1 MFKHIFISTSTVF
14 IILVISI
21 SIPLSEADLSPLPVV
36 SLPITDRNGETL
48 REVLSDSETRAHW
61 INIDEL
67 PDHVLYAFIAAE
79 DKRFFQ
85 HDGIDPLATV
95 RAFYSNARNRSVV
108 SGGSTITQQVI
119 RNIYKHPRTTG
130 GKIHEAWYAL
140 RLERTLSKNE
150 ILEHYVNRI
159 PFGNGTHGIE
169 AASRFYFGKPAAH
182 LSVNESAFLAGLPNA
197 PSLNNPYRSPER
209 AAQRH
214 RYVLERLYARKYI
227 TQEEYNRVISQMI
240 SLAPAERNFR
250 APHFSEMVLREFTQ
264 KELYGISTI
273 RTTLDWRQQ
282 RTIERILQG
291 HIKSLRDQNVTN
303 GAVVVLENKTG
314 EIRALVGSA
323 DYNDPDIHG
332 RVNGATAL
340 RQPGSALKT
349 FTYGIALESGMTAAE
364 MLADIPYHGSVEDG
378 AFSPVNYDKQYR
390 GPVLLREALACSYNI
405 PAVRIAEQIGTG
417 VLLHRLRKAGITSL
431 DKTPSHYGL
440 GLTLGNGEVR
450 LIELTNAYAAIARG
464 GVYRNHSII
473 QSYQTIDGNH
483 IPVRRDTNGLQ
494 IFSQQAAYILTD
506 ILSDNNARAPA
517 FGFHSPLHLP
527 FPSAAKTGT
536 TKDYNDNWT
545 IGYTP
550 RYTVGVWIG
559 NFDGKPM
566 RGVSGIT
573 GSGTIFRDVMLF
585 LEGYETSISFT
596 QPDGI
601 IHVRVCAQS
610 GDLPTELCAANVNES
625 FITGTEPK
633 QRCRVHR
640 IRPLDIRSGRS
651 ADHITPPQ
659 FVRDHIV
666 EVFPPLYDA
675 YFDKRILPFTS
686 HPRAVI
692 KTDFEIDE
700 IAEINRKTFDIVYPE
715 NGSIFKIDPVLRREY
730 QNITIRAAYG
740 ANYRNIALLKDGE
753 KIASLDGKNTFIW
766 NVRRG
771 EHEFQIEGY
780 TEGRK
785 ETSRPV
791 VVTVY

>member
-1 MFKHIFISTSTVF
+1 MKYITATFIIILIAAIASVF
-14 IILVISI
+14 I
-21 SIPLSEADLSPLPVV
+21 PLPEADLSPLPVV
-36 SLPITDRNGETL
+36 SLTITDRNGETL
-48 REVLSDSETRAHW
+48 REILSDSETRAHW
-61 INIDEL
+61 IDIDEL

-95 RAFYSNARNRSVV
+95 RAFYSNVRNRSVV

-119 RNIYKHPRTTG
+119 RNIYKHPRTIG

-150 ILEHYVNRI
+150 ILGHYLNRI

-209 AAQRH
+209 AARRH
-214 RYVLERLYARKYI
+214 RYVIERMFAQRYI
-227 TQEEYNRVISQMI
+227 TQEDYKRIISQSITLI
-240 SLAPAERNFR
+240 STERNFR
-250 APHFSEMVLREFTQ
+250 APHFSEMVLWEFTQ
-264 KELYGISTI
+264 NELQGITKI

-282 RTIERILQG
+282 HTIERILRG

-303 GAVVVLENKTG
+303 GAVVVLDNKTG
-314 EIRALVGSA
+314 EIRALVGSV
-323 DYNDPDIHG
+323 DYNDPDIQG

-378 AFSPVNYDKQYR
+378 TFSPVNYDKQYR

-464 GVYRNHSII
+464 GTYRNHSII

-483 IPVRRDTNGLQ
+483 IPLKNDTNGLQ
-494 IFSQQAAYILTD
+494 IFSPQAAYILTD

-566 RGVSGIT
+566 RGISGIT
-573 GSGTIFRDVMLF
+573 GSGAIFRDVMLF

-610 GDLPTELCAANVNES
+610 GELPTELCAAKVNES
-625 FITGTEPK
+625 FITGTEPN
-633 QRCRVHR
+633 QPCRVHR
-640 IRPLDIRSGRS
+640 IHPLDIRTGRL
-651 ADHITPPQ
+651 ADHTTPPQ

-675 YFDKRILPFTS
+675 YFDKRILPYKS
-686 HPRAVI
+686 YPRALV

-700 IAEINRKTFDIVYPE
+700 LPETNRNIFDIVYPE
-715 NGSIFKIDPVLRREY
+715 HGSIFKIDPVLRREY
-730 QNITIRAAYG
+730 QNITIRVAYG
-740 ANYRNIALLKDGE
+740 VNYRNITLLKDGE
-753 KIASLDGKNTFIW
+753 KIALLDGQNRFTW
-766 NVRRG
+766 NIQRG